1 MRVQFSFNW
10 FNSFSNNQTRS
21 QRASRARAES
31 LRANYYQNC
40 ELSSKS
46 AHFLKYGPYYMGFFP
61 YGKNIPIWFKMKLYI
76 IQAEILDSSI
86 MNKSQNGLLR
96 VNES

>member
-1 MRVQFSFNW
+1 
-10 FNSFSNNQTRS
+10 
-21 QRASRARAES
+21 
-31 LRANYYQNC
+31 
-40 ELSSKS
+40 
-46 AHFLKYGPYYMGFFP
+46 MGFFP